1 VIMGGPAYSSE
12 DGATDD
18 GLDEFPGV
26 DEFYEYRGEPG
37 ADDAPPIWIPVQQ
50 GDVFR
55 GVRVPGIDPPD
66 AEDTLAMVFMHPCVM
81 RKGAVLADRITV
93 FKVSQETMKDR
104 PFERFAGNY
113 SAIPL
118 PDLLGQGRGVHLGS
132 FQSVGTVAGESL
144 DRADRVMTL
153 TKEGRLLLQQRAVH
167 HFTRHVP
174 PLHDLRNGTRGV
186 EREVELL
193 TDWCEAA
200 CDSKGETA
208 VVVTEAEK
216 EFDEYLSSEGR
227 RERLHDDDSTN
238 EIVAET
244 HREFKVRYP

>member
-1 VIMGGPAYSSE
+1 MGKPADSPE
-12 DGATDD
+12 DGAASD

-26 DEFYEYRGEPG
+26 DKFYEYRGEPG
-37 ADDAPPIWIPVQQ
+37 SEDAPPIWVPVQQ

-55 GVRVPGIDPPD
+55 GVRVPGIDTPD
-66 AEDTLAMVFMHPCVM
+66 AEDALAMVFMHPCVM
-81 RKGAVLADRITV
+81 RKGAVLADRVTV
-93 FKVSQETMKDR
+93 FKVSQETRKDR

-118 PDLLGQGRGVHLGS
+118 PDLFGHGCGVHLGS
-132 FQSVGTVAGESL
+132 FQSVGTVAGASL

-153 TKEGRLLLQQRAVH
+153 TREGRLFLQQRAVH

-200 CDSKGETA
+200 CDSRGETA
-208 VVVTEAEK
+208 EVVAEAEK
-216 EFDEYLSSEGR
+216 QFDEYLSEDGR
-227 RERLHDDDSTN
+227 RARLADEDTTVT
-238 EIVAET
+238 VATET
-244 HREFKVRYP
+244 HMEIRRRYAR

>member
-1 VIMGGPAYSSE
+1 MGEPADSPE
-12 DGATDD
+12 GGATDS

-26 DEFYEYRGEPG
+26 DKFYEYRGEPDSG
-37 ADDAPPIWIPVQQ
+37 DAPPIWIPVQQ

-81 RKGAVLADRITV
+81 RKGAVMADRITV
-93 FKVSQETMKDR
+93 FKVSQETTKER

-132 FQSVGTVAGESL
+132 FQSVGTVAGASL

-153 TKEGRLLLQQRAVH
+153 TREGRLFLQQRAVH
-167 HFTRHVP
+167 HFTRHAP
-174 PLHDLRNGTRGV
+174 PLHDLRNRTRGV

-208 VVVTEAEK
+208 VVVAEAEK
-216 EFDEYLSSEGR
+216 EFDDYLSAENR
-227 RERLHDDDSTN
+227 RERLHDDDSAVT
-238 EIVAET
+238 VAAET
-244 HREFKVRYP
+244 HTEIRRRYER